1 MSVPFPRLWN
11 FNFSCLL
18 RFVPYN
24 WVPLLCY
31 CHFKELATVFLWCE
45 SFNFRFP
52 LFKSR
57 YATLHPAM
65 LVGRSVGRSVSWSVG
80 LSVGWSV
87 GPLLYFWAF
96 LSFLRLLLLPR
107 CPCNLLQQC
116 SCLPTCDWSS
126 RVSGLVFSR
135 GHATLHLAVSVGPSV
150 GPSHFQIASG
160 FRTTAPAQPSATGLP
175 CIQPCY

>member
-1 MSVPFPRLWN
+1 MENFISPLYFKESNYVIRLFSNNRYKIFQHQFAQILVPFPRLWN

-31 CHFKELATVFLWCE
+31 CHFKELATVFLWCQ

-126 RVSGLVFSR
+126 RVSGLVFIEM
-135 GHATLHLAVSVGPSV
+135 
-150 GPSHFQIASG
+150 F
-160 FRTTAPAQPSATGLP
+160 
-175 CIQPCY
+175 